1 MKREDTATYKF
12 VLDEKELFE
21 DVQKANSKYSKGS
34 DYEYS
39 MLNYKKIIDDMCEY
53 LEGYLEYDKGD
64 DKKYSSKVLAT
75 TAKFYDAIFDSKKYR
90 QTITFSDMTNITHDY
105 LEATKKLQDIMVQVD
120 DDDKTELHAMMIMTN
135 NQYNKIA
142 RVFKDDMM
150 IYLWLAIGYNISSD
164 LRQKYL
170 NKDTP
175 VMHRK

>member
-1 MKREDTATYKF
+1 MKKENTATYKF

-21 DVQKANSKYSKGS
+21 EVQKANSKSHGS
-34 DYEYS
+34 GAEYTI
-39 MLNYKKIIDDMCEY
+39 LNYKKILDDMCEY
-53 LEGYLEYDKGD
+53 LEGYLEYAEKDG
-64 DKKYSSKVLAT
+64 KKYSSKVLAT

-90 QTITFSDMTNITHDY
+90 RTITFSDMSDVTHDY
-105 LEATKKLQDIMVQVD
+105 LESTKKLQDLLVKIDED
-120 DDDKTELHAMMIMTN
+120 DHTELHAMFVMTN

-150 IYLWLAIGYNISSD
+150 IYLWLTTGYNISSD